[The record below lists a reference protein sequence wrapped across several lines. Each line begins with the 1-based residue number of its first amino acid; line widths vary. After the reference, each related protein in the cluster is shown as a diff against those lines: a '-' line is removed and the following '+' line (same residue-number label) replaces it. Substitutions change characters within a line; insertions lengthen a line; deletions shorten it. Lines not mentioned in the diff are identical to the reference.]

1 MTRGGLEGVSSA
13 SLGDYQFSSDLP
25 PLVPVFSTAL
35 HSLSVRL
42 LQNLGKVARIH
53 DVRITL
59 VGAADHLDQLVVA
72 HLLAKL
78 LCYVLQVG
86 ERYES
91 VRVVV
96 EQGKSLVQLSLG
108 VLLAHLED

>member
-1 MTRGGLEGVSSA
+1 M
-13 SLGDYQFSSDLP
+13 
-25 PLVPVFSTAL
+25 
-35 HSLSVRL
+35 
-42 LQNLGKVARIH
+42 GKVACIH

-59 VGAADHLDQLVVA
+59 VRAADHLDQLVVA

-78 LCYVLQVG
+78 LRYVLQVG

-96 EQGKSLVQLSLG
+96 EQGESLVELRLG
-108 VLLAHLED
+108 VLLTHLED